1 MDCSKLSKVFGIERF
16 HCTSKHVVTHTEQ
29 YGCIQLQSMCTARH
43 GRLPTTHTTLHQ
55 PPSPLVPHTLTSFA
69 YTTCVYILVNMHTYT
84 CTFTCIHACMYA
96 LVWGSQ
102 YINRHHISSQMRARL
117 LACCLTT
124 IYAGPLYSFVATRA
138 PSMSDQSCLLL
149 RASRPTGERTPPD
162 PSSQL

>member
-102 YINRHHISSQMRARL
+102 YINRHHISSKCAHAYL
-117 LACCLTT
+117 L
-124 IYAGPLYSFVATRA
+124 VASPQFMQVLCT
-138 PSMSDQSCLLL
+138 LL
-149 RASRPTGERTPPD
+149 
-162 PSSQL
+162 SQLARPP